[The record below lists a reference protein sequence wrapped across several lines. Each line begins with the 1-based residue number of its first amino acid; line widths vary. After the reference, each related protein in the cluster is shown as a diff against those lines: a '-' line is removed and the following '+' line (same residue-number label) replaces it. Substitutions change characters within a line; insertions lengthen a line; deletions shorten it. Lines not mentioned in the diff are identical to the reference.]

1 MGERHHSGYRVISSG
16 VKHLGLEI
24 DRLTPSSIKAKNR
37 LSYTF
42 TPAFKVWTGATSP
55 FMV

>member
-1 MGERHHSGYRVISSG
+1 MVISSG
-16 VKHLGLEI
+16 VKCLGLEI
-24 DRLTPSSIKAKNR
+24 DRLTPSSIKAKNC

-42 TPAFKVWTGATSP
+42 TPVFKVWTGAASP